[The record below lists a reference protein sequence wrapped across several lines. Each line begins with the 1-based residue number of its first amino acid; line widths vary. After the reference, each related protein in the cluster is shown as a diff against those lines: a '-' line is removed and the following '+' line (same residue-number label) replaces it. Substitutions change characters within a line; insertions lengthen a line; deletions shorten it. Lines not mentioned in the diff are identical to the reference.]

1 MLRIA
6 GGIVGGVIAWFVVA
20 TIGNLAI
27 RLSWPEYVA
36 VEKSMDFSLA
46 VLVTRLA
53 LGAVCS
59 LAAGATAAWIGR
71 RHGAVVKGAGIL
83 LTLLF
88 IPVHYNLWDR
98 LPLWYHAVFL
108 ISLFP
113 LTLLGASLFARGRR
127 PAVSPQ
133 SGLGSQE

>member
-1 MLRIA
+1 
-6 GGIVGGVIAWFVVA
+6 VIAWFVVA

-46 VLVTRLA
+46 MMLVRLA

-59 LAAGATAAWIGR
+59 LAAGATAAWIARG
-71 RHGAVVKGAGIL
+71 HGAVVKGAGIL

-88 IPVHYNLWDR
+88 IPVHYTLWDKF
-98 LPLWYHAVFL
+98 PLWYHAVFL

-127 PAVSPQ
+127 SAVAGQ
-133 SGLGSQE
+133 RELGSQE

>member
-6 GGIVGGVIAWFVVA
+6 GGIVGGVIAWFVFA

-46 VLVTRLA
+46 MLLTRLL

-71 RHGAVVKGAGIL
+71 GHGAVVKGAGIL

-88 IPVHYNLWDR
+88 IPVHYNLWDKF
-98 LPLWYHAVFL
+98 PLWYHAVFL

-113 LTLLGASLFARGRR
+113 LTLLGALLFARSRR
-127 PAVSPQ
+127 SAVSA
-133 SGLGSQE
+133 

>member
-6 GGIVGGVIAWFVVA
+6 GGVVGGVIAWFVLA

-27 RLSWPEYVA
+27 RLSWAEYVA
-36 VEKSMDFSLA
+36 VEKSLDFSLA
-46 VLVTRLA
+46 MLVTRLV
-53 LGAVCS
+53 LGAACS
-59 LAAGATAAWIGR
+59 LAAGVIAAWIGR
-71 RHGAVVKGAGIL
+71 GHGAVVKGAGIL

-88 IPVHYNLWDR
+88 IPVHYQLWDKF
-98 LPLWYHAVFL
+98 PLWYHAVFL

-133 SGLGSQE
+133 GGLGSQE

>member
-36 VEKSMDFSLA
+36 VEKAMDFSLA
-46 VLVTRLA
+46 MLLTRLV

-71 RHGAVVKGAGIL
+71 GHGAVVKGAGIL

-88 IPVHYNLWDR
+88 IPVHYNLWDKF
-98 LPLWYHAVFL
+98 PLWYHAAFL

-113 LTLLGASLFARGRR
+113 LTVFGASLFARSRR
-127 PAVSPQ
+127 PAVAPEG
-133 SGLGSQE
+133 GLGSQE

>member
-36 VEKSMDFSLA
+36 VEKAMDFSLA
-46 VLVTRLA
+46 MLLTRLV
-53 LGAVCS
+53 LGGLCS

-71 RHGAVVKGAGIL
+71 GHGAVVKGAGML

-88 IPVHYNLWDR
+88 IPVHYSLWDKF
-98 LPLWYHAVFL
+98 PLWYHAAFL

-113 LTLLGASLFARGRR
+113 LTLLGASVFARSRR
-127 PAVSPQ
+127 SAYAGQ
-133 SGLGSQE
+133 GKLGSQE